1 MKKFIINLIKV
12 FIVIF
17 VVSCSNQKKSDTNKN
32 DINLNLKNMYSE
44 AMIELNKGNYEEA
57 QIIFNEI
64 KLKFPLTNES
74 IQSQIMIGF
83 IEYSNLNYD
92 TAILQFDRVIKKYP
106 SHKNIDYVYYMKAL
120 SYYEQ
125 INKETLDGN
134 NNIQALDSFN
144 QILNRFPQSKYAK
157 DSEQKIILVKEIMAA
172 KHMDIGFFY
181 LNQKK
186 YLAALNRFK
195 KVIDEYSTSKFT
207 PEALHRLIEIYSA
220 LGMKKDAEKTLAVL
234 GYNYPKS
241 KWYEFSYELVF
252 PDTKKENN
260 FSFNKLL
267 NLFEKNEQEK

>member
-1 MKKFIINLIKV
+1 MKKIITYFIKFLLLFYI
-12 FIVIF
+12 
-17 VVSCSNQKKSDTNKN
+17 VSCSNQKKSNTEEFET
-32 DINLNLKNMYSE
+32 NLNIKDMYSE
-44 AMIELNKGNYEEA
+44 AMQKLNEGNYEDA
-57 QIIFNEI
+57 QNLFIEI
-64 KLKFPLTNES
+64 KSKFPLTNES

-83 IEYSNLNYD
+83 IEYSNLNY
-92 TAILQFDRVIKKYP
+92 TAAILQFDRIIKKYP

-134 NNIQALDSFN
+134 NNIQALDSFT
-144 QILNRFPQSKYAK
+144 QILNRFPESKYAK

-207 PEALHRLIEIYSA
+207 PEALHRLIEIYYT
-220 LGMKKDAEKTLAVL
+220 LGMETEAEKTLAVL

-241 KWYEFSYELVF
+241 QWYEFSYELIY
-252 PDTKKENN
+252 PDIEKENN
-260 FSFNKLL
+260 FML
-267 NLFEKNEQEK
+267 NRLFKLFEKNEKEQ